1 MCFFHR
7 HVDGDVDNVQR
18 RELVNSYGAQR
29 NILLAIIIP
38 RFLCLTSC
46 LRAFLRKNA
55 LQDSQDDAPK
65 LLAMARSP
73 HTAHTLPL
81 RTCWLTTCPRRVL
94 PSPSMAEADE
104 SDDSTAEV
112 DDEAE
117 TDEDEAETDEDA
129 DEDDDEAETDEADDE
144 AETDED
150 DEGEEEEA
158 SVAEA
163 AETGPWSCAAD
174 PATSSLFP
182 VSMAESIVE
191 EGRACLF

>member
-1 MCFFHR
+1 M
-7 HVDGDVDNVQR
+7 
-18 RELVNSYGAQR
+18 
-29 NILLAIIIP
+29 
-38 RFLCLTSC
+38 
-46 LRAFLRKNA
+46 RAFLRKNA

-94 PSPSMAEADE
+94 PSPSTAEADE
-104 SDDSTAEV
+104 SDDSTAGV
-112 DDEAE
+112 DDESE
-117 TDEDEAETDEDA
+117 TDEDEAKTDEDETDEDEAMTDEDA
-129 DEDDDEAETDEADDE
+129 DEDDDEAETDEDEDE
-144 AETDED
+144 AETDGD

-174 PATSSLFP
+174 PATSSLLP

-191 EGRACLF
+191 EGPACLF

>member
-1 MCFFHR
+1 M
-7 HVDGDVDNVQR
+7 
-18 RELVNSYGAQR
+18 
-29 NILLAIIIP
+29 
-38 RFLCLTSC
+38 
-46 LRAFLRKNA
+46 
-55 LQDSQDDAPK
+55 QDSQDDAPK

-81 RTCWLTTCPRRVL
+81 RICWLTTCPRRVL
-94 PSPSMAEADE
+94 RSPSTTEADE
-104 SDDSTAEV
+104 SDDLTAEV

-117 TDEDEAETDEDA
+117 TDEDEVETDEGEVETDED
-129 DEDDDEAETDEADDE
+129 EAKTDEADEE

-150 DEGEEEEA
+150 DDGEEEEA

-163 AETGPWSCAAD
+163 AETGPWSCAVD

-191 EGRACLF
+191 EGPVRVCSEPDENKAKAVRRRLAFREKGMQEEGAGGVTEEVKTG